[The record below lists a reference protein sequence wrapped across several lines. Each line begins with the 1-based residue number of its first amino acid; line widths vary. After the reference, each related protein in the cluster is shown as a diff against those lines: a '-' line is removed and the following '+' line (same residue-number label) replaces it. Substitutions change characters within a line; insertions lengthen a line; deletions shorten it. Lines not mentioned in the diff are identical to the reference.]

1 MPSRSFSRGRWDS
14 GLTRRAPVQAGAGG
28 LGLGHRC
35 GLPRPLRRRR
45 PAQGTVLTVAGTRWP
60 RRPATLRAS
69 AAAMLRVLVVGAGLT
84 GSLCAALLRKAIAG
98 PLYLALWDRDGD
110 AGELREGGS
119 RRADFLVVGAVG
131 PHPPLGG
138 EKSCLGPRWERPPS
152 WRHVTRG
159 CRSGKAGCARV
170 EVPVEPEN
178 GGSGSTARED
188 ASCQRGPSEAA
199 LSLSSFLQ
207 SL

>member
-1 MPSRSFSRGRWDS
+1 MGFRAHPASSCAGR
-14 GLTRRAPVQAGAGG
+14 AGC

-60 RRPATLRAS
+60 REPGTLRAS

-98 PLYLALWDRDGD
+98 PLYLALWDRAGD
-110 AGELREGGS
+110 AGERREGGS

-131 PHPPLGG
+131 PHPAA
-138 EKSCLGPRWERPPS
+138 
-152 WRHVTRG
+152 WR
-159 CRSGKAGCARV
+159 GKARPWAAVGARAV
-170 EVPVEPEN
+170 LASRDPWLPQREGWVRAS
-178 GGSGSTARED
+178 GGPGGAREWRVREHCPGGRLLP
-188 ASCQRGPSEAA
+188 AWAQRGRSEP
-199 LSLSSFLQ
+199 
-207 SL
+207 